1 MDLHLKVKS
10 KLNDKNNSDIDIEI
24 TKFTHLLVDKINNN
38 LDKFNYNV
46 IVANM
51 YRNV

>member
-1 MDLHLKVKS
+1 MY
-10 KLNDKNNSDIDIEI
+10 
-24 TKFTHLLVDKINNN
+24 N

-51 YRNV
+51 YETYNFLIKRNMPLNLKN